1 MAELKKRKGGDKE
14 EEDKD
19 SAPEGEDKKK
29 KAPPPVSCAQMLAP
43 RRWPPVL
50 TFGANLVS
58 AEGQR
63 TSGVAAADPVPVL
76 LRRGWR
82 MLRGRW
88 HCREPV

>member
-43 RRWPPVL
+43 RRWPS
-50 TFGANLVS
+50 GADVRCKP
-58 AEGQR
+58 GFCRR
-63 TSGVAAADPVPVL
+63 TAD
-76 LRRGWR
+76 LRCG
-82 MLRGRW
+82 
-88 HCREPV
+88 CC